1 MAHFSTPGSSQIPQT
16 FHRVTVTWKH
26 LTHPNIVPLLGA
38 TINPPQLI
46 SDRMPGGYLTKYI
59 ASHPDMDRTCLASDV
74 SALLYETLTPLQLS
88 DVAEGLRHLHSRNM
102 IHGDLKGVRDYSW
115 PRLIARLT
123 PRQSN
128 VLVDASGN
136 ARITDFSLAM
146 VTQDL
151 DSLRRGS
158 DECRDSARWM
168 APELL
173 DSRGTYSKESDVFSF
188 AMVAIEVRSIQPA
201 QRRPKS
207 RSPGHRFSLVASHLT
222 TNLFAQRYQL
232 SFTVTARR
240 GPPI

>member
-1 MAHFSTPGSSQIPQT
+1 MA
-16 FHRVTVTWKH
+16 WKH

-38 TINPPQLI
+38 TVDPPQLI
-46 SDRMPGGYLTKYI
+46 SDRMTGGDLTEYI
-59 ASHPDMDRTCLASDV
+59 VSHPDTDRISLV
-74 SALLYETLTPLQLS
+74 SVPLLCCTRRLLFYQLS
-88 DVAEGLRHLHSRNM
+88 NVAEGLRHLHSRNV

-115 PRLIARLT
+115 PCLTARLT

-128 VLVDASGN
+128 ILVDASGN
-136 ARITDFSLAM
+136 ARITDFGLAM

-151 DSLRRGS
+151 DSLLSGS
-158 DECRDSARWM
+158 GESGDSARWM
-168 APELL
+168 APEIL

-207 RSPGHRFSLVASHLT
+207 RSSGHRFSLVASHLT
-222 TNLFAQRYQL
+222 TNPFAQRYQL

-240 GPPI
+240 DRPIQV